1 MAIKKCHS
9 YHCGK
14 WKITSHQY
22 YLDPQRS
29 GHSLFVS
36 GHIQCILSLV
46 LLCLKNM
53 VLYLSP
59 VLAKCAIDL
68 RVTTIRGY
76 YTQDHLYSKDAV
88 RYTKIVKHHDSSL
101 NLLLQSQPATTKT
114 HTLLKVTTCLY
125 CSPNIRARRL
135 STLIAVSVIKDT
147 VQKIAENKL
156 KKDFCVITKFGELRG
171 QQEDNIKRLPNKT
184 HTEIGTSKATQQ
196 QF

>member
-1 MAIKKCHS
+1 MPCEAGKRSIKKCHS

-88 RYTKIVKHHDSSL
+88 RYTKIVKHHDSRLAAVKPTCNHQDPYRFSK
-101 NLLLQSQPATTKT
+101 LQPVCTAVPTSGR
-114 HTLLKVTTCLY
+114 KVG
-125 CSPNIRARRL
+125 P
-135 STLIAVSVIKDT
+135 
-147 VQKIAENKL
+147 
-156 KKDFCVITKFGELRG
+156 
-171 QQEDNIKRLPNKT
+171 
-184 HTEIGTSKATQQ
+184 H
-196 QF
+196 